1 MKDER
6 DSWCG
11 FHNTCKGS
19 LIYAEGEPH
28 VVLCGIH
35 SAAKDMYDA
44 LDPILLELAAKTL
57 EASVGLQA
65 NGIVMAL
72 RGKVQKER
80 EAFTKVIG
88 QYDTGGTL

>member
-1 MKDER
+1 
-6 DSWCG
+6 
-11 FHNTCKGS
+11 
-19 LIYAEGEPH
+19 
-28 VVLCGIH
+28 
-35 SAAKDMYDA
+35 MYDA